1 MSRAFGIIMIAA
13 ALIALV
19 MCLSGC
25 ATAYEPYAVEIAK
38 PDQYASD
45 LKACQAYA
53 AAYKPKFDAP
63 GLAESAGEGAAG
75 NAVGAAVNPL
85 VPVIG
90 AVGAVAQ
97 TLLSDLGLSQAD
109 RKKIVARCMKE
120 KLRKDGAGLPVDP
133 ND

>member
-1 MSRAFGIIMIAA
+1 MRWTPILAC
-13 ALIALV
+13 LV
-19 MCLSGC
+19 LAGC
-25 ATAYEPYAVEIAK
+25 VSEYEPYAVEIAK

-90 AVGAVAQ
+90 AAGAVAQ
-97 TLLSDLGLSQAD
+97 TLLSDLGLSQSD
-109 RKKIVARCMKE
+109 RKRIAARCMHE
-120 KLRKDGAGLPVDP
+120 KTRVDHSALSIDP
-133 ND
+133 NE